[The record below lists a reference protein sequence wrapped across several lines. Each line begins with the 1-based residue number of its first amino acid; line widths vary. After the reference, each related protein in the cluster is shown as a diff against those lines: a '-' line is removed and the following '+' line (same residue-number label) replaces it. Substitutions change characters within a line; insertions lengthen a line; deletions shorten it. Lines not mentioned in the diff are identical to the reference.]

1 MKTQR
6 WSVGRISTVRTGMR
20 RVRVYKSRLKTNF
33 RRGPEEKSLIR
44 TKGEENFRGGMS
56 GQ

>member
-1 MKTQR
+1 
-6 WSVGRISTVRTGMR
+6 MR